1 MKIKGRRSKVR
12 VKSVYIKIFFF
23 YFFLKDNMRKSV
35 QFLLVVERERCDRG
49 LVMLNNKG
57 GEI

>member
-12 VKSVYIKIFFF
+12 VKSVYIKIFFIL
-23 YFFLKDNMRKSV
+23 FLKDNMRKSV
-35 QFLLVVERERCDRG
+35 QFLLAVERERRDRG

>member
-12 VKSVYIKIFFF
+12 VKSVYIKIFY

>member
-1 MKIKGRRSKVR
+1 M
-12 VKSVYIKIFFF
+12 FFF
-23 YFFLKDNMRKSV
+23 IFLKDNMRKSV